1 MNNEYE
7 INVLINKNYTENKI
21 INNLLKY
28 SDFDWRLSITNDR
41 YSLASNGSIEVE
53 NQIFKDINIEVNR
66 GMNIK
71 INENYYDLNGEKNNM
86 LVIYLQDEEKKEY
99 IDIKINNKS
108 DEIIDI
114 YVIKENIDSSLKVS
128 MRGKQ
133 GNVYY
138 LPVKEEYVSGEIY
151 DVSVSIKEK
160 SHEDILFEG
169 HIVSKISFN

>member
-1 MNNEYE
+1 MFT
-7 INVLINKNYTENKI
+7 IMKVLNHN
-21 INNLLKY
+21 
-28 SDFDWRLSITNDR
+28 S
-41 YSLASNGSIEVE
+41 
-53 NQIFKDINIEVNR
+53 
-66 GMNIK
+66 
-71 INENYYDLNGEKNNM
+71 
-86 LVIYLQDEEKKEY
+86 VIATDDEKKEY

-108 DEIIDI
+108 DEIIDV